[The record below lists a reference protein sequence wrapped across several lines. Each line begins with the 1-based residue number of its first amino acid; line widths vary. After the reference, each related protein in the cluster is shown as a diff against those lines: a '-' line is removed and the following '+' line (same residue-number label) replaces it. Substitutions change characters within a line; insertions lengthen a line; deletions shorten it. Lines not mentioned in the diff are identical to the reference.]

1 MTSDRAFI
9 PAASHDIF
17 LPFYDPIARLMGGD
31 RVRRDLT
38 QQANIKSGQRILDI
52 GCGTGTLALQL
63 KKEFADVEVIGLDPD
78 PKALRRAESKAA
90 RVGVSVQF
98 DQGFAD
104 ELPYESNSFDR
115 VLSSLMFHHLDKP
128 TREKTLTEVVRVL
141 KPGGSL
147 HLVDFATTG
156 DGDSHGS
163 HGLHSHVMNLFH
175 SKDRVESIS
184 DTRTLEL
191 IREGGFKKAEKV
203 KEAKMLLGLLRVAY
217 YQSTV

>member
-1 MTSDRAFI
+1 MSSDRAFI

-31 RVRRDLT
+31 RVRRDLI
-38 QQANIKSGQRILDI
+38 QQANIRAGQRILDI

-63 KKEFADVEVIGLDPD
+63 KKEFADLEVIGLDPD
-78 PKALRRAESKAA
+78 PKALRRAEIKAA
-90 RVGVSVQF
+90 RAGVLVQF

-128 TREKTLTEVVRVL
+128 TREKTLTEVLRVL

-156 DGDSHGS
+156 DGRSHDS
-163 HGLHSHVMNLFH
+163 HGLHSQIMNLFH

-184 DTRTLEL
+184 DTRVIEMM
-191 IREGGFKKAEKV
+191 RKAGFKKAEKV
-203 KEAKMLLGLLRVAY
+203 KDAKMLFGLLRVAY
-217 YQSTV
+217 YRATL